1 MNRRLL
7 MANNKLT
14 VGSTIQLYT
23 NYETISGTKVK
34 VVAML
39 AYSEIERQ
47 TYNIT
52 ALAINE
58 RVISVADEDLEQ
70 IITNSGDSVYLC
82 RATDRNADGG
92 YSEYVVWDSII
103 NAEKTK
109 MISSNYEYT
118 LNIKLLDTTNVPVTQ
133 IISGIEKYIKN
144 NYPTSIDFSIE
155 EKAMTSNTYDVT
167 KNKGIS
173 DEQLSKVEAIIS
185 KLANFETRL
194 IPASEKIVSLNMS
207 EKLDDV
213 ANKIDTINKNITII
227 SQAI

>member
-1 MNRRLL
+1 

-155 EKAMTSNTYDVT
+155 EKAMASNTYDVT

-185 KLANFETRL
+185 KLSNFETRL

>member
-1 MNRRLL
+1 

-23 NYETISGTKVK
+23 NYETISGIKVK

-70 IITNSGDSVYLC
+70 IITDSGDSVYLC

-118 LNIKLLDTTNVPVTQ
+118 LNIKLLDTTNIPITQ
-133 IISGIEKYIKN
+133 IISNIEKYIKN

-155 EKAMTSNTYDVT
+155 EKATTSSTYDVT
-167 KNKGIS
+167 KNNGIS
-173 DEQLSKVEAIIS
+173 DDQLSKVEAIIS
-185 KLANFETRL
+185 KIANFETRL

-213 ANKIDTINKNITII
+213 ADKIDTINKNITII
-227 SQAI
+227 SQSI

>member
-1 MNRRLL
+1 

-70 IITNSGDSVYLC
+70 IITDSGDSVYLC

-109 MISSNYEYT
+109 MISNNYEYT

-133 IISGIEKYIKN
+133 IISSIEKYIKN

-155 EKAMTSNTYDVT
+155 EKATSSNTYDVT
-167 KNKGIS
+167 KNNGIS

-185 KLANFETRL
+185 KIANFETRL

-213 ANKIDTINKNITII
+213 ADKIDTINKNITII
-227 SQAI
+227 SQSI

>member
-1 MNRRLL
+1 

-23 NYETISGTKVK
+23 NYETISGIKVK

-70 IITNSGDSVYLC
+70 IITDSGDSVYLC

-133 IISGIEKYIKN
+133 IISSIEKYIKN

-155 EKAMTSNTYDVT
+155 EKATTSSTYDVT

-185 KLANFETRL
+185 KIANFETRL

-213 ANKIDTINKNITII
+213 ADKIDTINKNITII
-227 SQAI
+227 SQSI

>member
-1 MNRRLL
+1 

-82 RATDRNADGG
+82 RATDRNTDGG

-155 EKAMTSNTYDVT
+155 EKTMTSNTYDVT

-185 KLANFETRL
+185 KLSNFETRL

>member
-1 MNRRLL
+1 

>member
-1 MNRRLL
+1 

-185 KLANFETRL
+185 KLSNFETRL

>member
-1 MNRRLL
+1 

-23 NYETISGTKVK
+23 NYETISGIKVK

-70 IITNSGDSVYLC
+70 IITDSGDSVYLC

-133 IISGIEKYIKN
+133 IISSIEKYIKN

-155 EKAMTSNTYDVT
+155 EKATTSGTYDVT
-167 KNKGIS
+167 KNNGIS

-185 KLANFETRL
+185 KIANFETRL

-213 ANKIDTINKNITII
+213 ADKIDTINKNITII
-227 SQAI
+227 SQSI

>member
-1 MNRRLL
+1 

-70 IITNSGDSVYLC
+70 IITDSGDSVYLC

-133 IISGIEKYIKN
+133 IISSIEKYIKN

-155 EKAMTSNTYDVT
+155 EKATSSNTYDVT
-167 KNKGIS
+167 KNNGIS

-185 KLANFETRL
+185 KIANFETRL

-213 ANKIDTINKNITII
+213 ADKIDTINKNITII
-227 SQAI
+227 SQSI

>member
-1 MNRRLL
+1 

-70 IITNSGDSVYLC
+70 IITDSGDSVYLC

-133 IISGIEKYIKN
+133 IISSIEKYIKN

-155 EKAMTSNTYDVT
+155 EKATSSSTYDVT
-167 KNKGIS
+167 KNTGIS
-173 DEQLSKVEAIIS
+173 DDQLSKVEAFIS
-185 KLANFETRL
+185 KIANFETRL

-213 ANKIDTINKNITII
+213 ADKIDTINKNITII
-227 SQAI
+227 SQSI

>member
-1 MNRRLL
+1 

-82 RATDRNADGG
+82 RATYRNADGG

>member
-1 MNRRLL
+1 

-23 NYETISGTKVK
+23 NYETISGIKVK

-70 IITNSGDSVYLC
+70 IITDSGDSVYLC

-133 IISGIEKYIKN
+133 IISSIEKYIKN

-155 EKAMTSNTYDVT
+155 EKVTSSSTYDIT
-167 KNKGIS
+167 KNNGIS

-185 KLANFETRL
+185 KIANFETRL

-213 ANKIDTINKNITII
+213 ADKIDTINKNITII
-227 SQAI
+227 SQSI

>member
-1 MNRRLL
+1 

-23 NYETISGTKVK
+23 NYETISGIKVK

-70 IITNSGDSVYLC
+70 IITDSGDSVYLC

-133 IISGIEKYIKN
+133 IISSIEKYIKN

-155 EKAMTSNTYDVT
+155 EKATTSSTYDIT
-167 KNKGIS
+167 KNNGIS

-185 KLANFETRL
+185 KIANFETRL

-213 ANKIDTINKNITII
+213 ADKIDTINKNITII
-227 SQAI
+227 SQSI

>member
-1 MNRRLL
+1 

-23 NYETISGTKVK
+23 NYETISGIKVK

-70 IITNSGDSVYLC
+70 IITDSGDSVYLC

-133 IISGIEKYIKN
+133 IISSIEKYIKN

-155 EKAMTSNTYDVT
+155 EKATTSNTYNVT
-167 KNKGIS
+167 KNNGIS

-185 KLANFETRL
+185 KIANFETRL

-213 ANKIDTINKNITII
+213 ADKIDTINKNITII
-227 SQAI
+227 SQSI

>member
-1 MNRRLL
+1 

-23 NYETISGTKVK
+23 NYETISGIKVK

-70 IITNSGDSVYLC
+70 IITDSGDSVYLC

-133 IISGIEKYIKN
+133 IISSIEKYIKN

-155 EKAMTSNTYDVT
+155 EKATTPSTYDVT
-167 KNKGIS
+167 KNNGIS

-185 KLANFETRL
+185 KIANFETRL

-213 ANKIDTINKNITII
+213 ADKIDTINKNITII
-227 SQAI
+227 SQSI

>member
-1 MNRRLL
+1 

-23 NYETISGTKVK
+23 NYETISGIKVK

-70 IITNSGDSVYLC
+70 IITDSGDSVYLC

-133 IISGIEKYIKN
+133 IISNIEKYIKN

-155 EKAMTSNTYDVT
+155 EKATTSSTYNVT
-167 KNKGIS
+167 KNNGIS

-185 KLANFETRL
+185 KIANFETRL

-213 ANKIDTINKNITII
+213 ADKIDTINKNITII
-227 SQAI
+227 SQSI

>member
-1 MNRRLL
+1 

-133 IISGIEKYIKN
+133 IISNIEKYIKN

-155 EKAMTSNTYDVT
+155 EKATTSSTYDIT
-167 KNKGIS
+167 KNNGIS

-185 KLANFETRL
+185 KIANFETDPKQSTMISIARAL
-194 IPASEKIVSLNMS
+194 KMDVTDVFN
-207 EKLDDV
+207 LDWR
-213 ANKIDTINKNITII
+213 KNDE
-227 SQAI
+227 

>member
-1 MNRRLL
+1 

-133 IISGIEKYIKN
+133 IISNIEKYIKN

-155 EKAMTSNTYDVT
+155 EKSMTSNTYDVT

-185 KLANFETRL
+185 KLSNFETRL

>member
-1 MNRRLL
+1 

-23 NYETISGTKVK
+23 NYETISGIKVK

-70 IITNSGDSVYLC
+70 IITDSGDSVYLC

-133 IISGIEKYIKN
+133 IISSIEKYIKN

-155 EKAMTSNTYDVT
+155 EKATSSSTYDVT
-167 KNKGIS
+167 KNNGIS

-185 KLANFETRL
+185 KIANFETRL

-213 ANKIDTINKNITII
+213 ADKIDTINKNITII
-227 SQAI
+227 SQSI

>member
-1 MNRRLL
+1 

-23 NYETISGTKVK
+23 NYETISGIKVK

-70 IITNSGDSVYLC
+70 IITDSGDSVYLC

-133 IISGIEKYIKN
+133 IISNIEKYIKN
-144 NYPTSIDFSIE
+144 NYPTSIDVTTDFV
-155 EKAMTSNTYDVT
+155 TYDVT
-167 KNKGIS
+167 KNNGIS

-185 KLANFETRL
+185 KIANFETRL

-213 ANKIDTINKNITII
+213 ADKIDTINKNITII
-227 SQAI
+227 SQSI

>member
-1 MNRRLL
+1 

-70 IITNSGDSVYLC
+70 IITDSGDSVYLC

-133 IISGIEKYIKN
+133 IISSIEKYIKN

-155 EKAMTSNTYDVT
+155 EKATTSSTYDVT
-167 KNKGIS
+167 KNNGIS

-185 KLANFETRL
+185 KIANFETRL

-213 ANKIDTINKNITII
+213 ADKIDTINKNITII
-227 SQAI
+227 SQSI

>member
-1 MNRRLL
+1 

-82 RATDRNADGG
+82 RATDKNADGG

-118 LNIKLLDTTNVPVTQ
+118 LNIKLLDTTNIPVTQ
-133 IISGIEKYIKN
+133 IISSIEKYIKN

-155 EKAMTSNTYDVT
+155 EKAIASNTYNVT

-185 KLANFETRL
+185 KLSNFETRL

>member
-1 MNRRLL
+1 

-23 NYETISGTKVK
+23 NYETISGIKVK

-70 IITNSGDSVYLC
+70 IITDSGDSVYLC

-133 IISGIEKYIKN
+133 IISSIEKYIKN
-144 NYPTSIDFSIE
+144 TYPTSIDFSIE
-155 EKAMTSNTYDVT
+155 EKATTSSTYDVT
-167 KNKGIS
+167 KNNGIS

-185 KLANFETRL
+185 KIANFETRL

-213 ANKIDTINKNITII
+213 ADKIDTINKNITII
-227 SQAI
+227 SQSI

>member
-1 MNRRLL
+1 

-70 IITNSGDSVYLC
+70 IITDSGDSVYLC

-133 IISGIEKYIKN
+133 IISNIEKYIKN

-155 EKAMTSNTYDVT
+155 EKATTSSTYDVT
-167 KNKGIS
+167 KNNGIS

-185 KLANFETRL
+185 KIANFETRL

-213 ANKIDTINKNITII
+213 ADKIDTINKNITII
-227 SQAI
+227 SQSI

>member
-1 MNRRLL
+1 

-70 IITNSGDSVYLC
+70 IITDSGDSVYLC

-109 MISSNYEYT
+109 MISNNYEYT

-133 IISGIEKYIKN
+133 IISSIEKYIKN

-155 EKAMTSNTYDVT
+155 EKATTSSTYDVT
-167 KNKGIS
+167 KNNGIS

-185 KLANFETRL
+185 KIANFETRL

-213 ANKIDTINKNITII
+213 ADKIDTINKNITII
-227 SQAI
+227 SQSI

>member
-1 MNRRLL
+1 

-70 IITNSGDSVYLC
+70 IITDSGDSVYLC

-133 IISGIEKYIKN
+133 IISNIEKYIKN

-155 EKAMTSNTYDVT
+155 EKATTSNTYDVT
-167 KNKGIS
+167 KNNGIS

-185 KLANFETRL
+185 KIANFETRL

-213 ANKIDTINKNITII
+213 ADKIDTINKNITII
-227 SQAI
+227 SQSI

>member
-1 MNRRLL
+1 

-23 NYETISGTKVK
+23 NYETISGIKVK

-70 IITNSGDSVYLC
+70 IITDSGDSVYLC

-133 IISGIEKYIKN
+133 IISSIEKYIKN

-155 EKAMTSNTYDVT
+155 EKATTSSTYDVT
-167 KNKGIS
+167 KNNGIS

-185 KLANFETRL
+185 KIANFETRL

-213 ANKIDTINKNITII
+213 ADKIDTINKNITII
-227 SQAI
+227 SQSI

>member
-1 MNRRLL
+1 

-70 IITNSGDSVYLC
+70 IITDSGHSVYLC

-133 IISGIEKYIKN
+133 IISSIEKYIKN

-155 EKAMTSNTYDVT
+155 EKATSSSTYDVT
-167 KNKGIS
+167 KNNGIS

-185 KLANFETRL
+185 KIANFETRL

-213 ANKIDTINKNITII
+213 ADKIDTINKNITII
-227 SQAI
+227 SQSI

>member
-1 MNRRLL
+1 MPT
-7 MANNKLT
+7 NKLT

-70 IITNSGDSVYLC
+70 IITDSGDSVYLC

-133 IISGIEKYIKN
+133 IISSIEKYIKN

-155 EKAMTSNTYDVT
+155 EKATSSSTYDVT
-167 KNKGIS
+167 KNNGIS

-185 KLANFETRL
+185 KIANFETRL

-213 ANKIDTINKNITII
+213 ADKIDTINKNITII
-227 SQAI
+227 SQSI

>member
-1 MNRRLL
+1 

-23 NYETISGTKVK
+23 NYETISGIKVK

-70 IITNSGDSVYLC
+70 IITDSGDSVYLC

-109 MISSNYEYT
+109 MISNNYEYT

-133 IISGIEKYIKN
+133 IISSIEKYIKN

-155 EKAMTSNTYDVT
+155 EKATSSSTYDIT
-167 KNKGIS
+167 KNNGIS

-185 KLANFETRL
+185 KIANFETRL

-213 ANKIDTINKNITII
+213 ADKIDTINKNITII
-227 SQAI
+227 SQSI

>member
-1 MNRRLL
+1 

-23 NYETISGTKVK
+23 NYETISGIKVK

-39 AYSEIERQ
+39 ADSEIERQ

-133 IISGIEKYIKN
+133 IISSIEKYIKN

-155 EKAMTSNTYDVT
+155 EKATTSSTYDVT
-167 KNKGIS
+167 KNNGIS

-185 KLANFETRL
+185 KIANFETRL

-213 ANKIDTINKNITII
+213 ADKIDTINKNITII
-227 SQAI
+227 SQSI

>member
-1 MNRRLL
+1 

-133 IISGIEKYIKN
+133 IISSIEKYIKN

-155 EKAMTSNTYDVT
+155 EKATTSATYDVT
-167 KNKGIS
+167 KNNGIS

-185 KLANFETRL
+185 KIANFETRL

-213 ANKIDTINKNITII
+213 ADKIDTINKNITII
-227 SQAI
+227 SQSI

>member
-1 MNRRLL
+1 

-133 IISGIEKYIKN
+133 IISNIEKYIKN

-155 EKAMTSNTYDVT
+155 EKATTSSTYNVT
-167 KNKGIS
+167 KNNGIS

-185 KLANFETRL
+185 KIANFETRL

-213 ANKIDTINKNITII
+213 ADKIDTINKNITII
-227 SQAI
+227 SQSI

>member
-1 MNRRLL
+1 

-23 NYETISGTKVK
+23 NYETISGIKVK

-70 IITNSGDSVYLC
+70 IITDSGDSVYLC

-133 IISGIEKYIKN
+133 IISSIEKYIKN

-155 EKAMTSNTYDVT
+155 EKATSSNTYDIT
-167 KNKGIS
+167 KNNGIS

-185 KLANFETRL
+185 KIANFETRL

-213 ANKIDTINKNITII
+213 ADKIDTINKNITII
-227 SQAI
+227 SQSI

>member
-1 MNRRLL
+1 

-23 NYETISGTKVK
+23 NYETISGIKVK

-133 IISGIEKYIKN
+133 IISNIEKYIKN

-155 EKAMTSNTYDVT
+155 EKATTSSTYDVT
-167 KNKGIS
+167 KNNGIS

-185 KLANFETRL
+185 KIANFETRL

-213 ANKIDTINKNITII
+213 ADKIDTINKNITII
-227 SQAI
+227 SQSI

>member
-1 MNRRLL
+1 

-70 IITNSGDSVYLC
+70 IITDSGDSVYLC

-133 IISGIEKYIKN
+133 IISSIEKYIKN
-144 NYPTSIDFSIE
+144 NYPTSIAFSIE
-155 EKAMTSNTYDVT
+155 EKATTSNTYDVT
-167 KNKGIS
+167 KNNGIS

-185 KLANFETRL
+185 KIANFETRL

-213 ANKIDTINKNITII
+213 ADKIDTINKNITII
-227 SQAI
+227 SQSI

>member
-1 MNRRLL
+1 

-23 NYETISGTKVK
+23 NYETISGIKVK

-70 IITNSGDSVYLC
+70 IITDSGDSVYLC

-133 IISGIEKYIKN
+133 IISSIEKYIKN

-155 EKAMTSNTYDVT
+155 EKATTSSTYNVT
-167 KNKGIS
+167 KNNGIS

-185 KLANFETRL
+185 KIANFETRL

-213 ANKIDTINKNITII
+213 ADKIDTINKNITII
-227 SQAI
+227 SQSI